1 MNKYLL
7 NSDSPYILNYV
18 KTGLAEQQMVIL
30 AAIIRDLDRETAR
43 TETGQFV
50 KVCLYFNIY
59 FNFVIYCLIL
69 MYIKMKICLLLAE
82 RPNFLINLLL
92 VY

>member
-50 KVCLYFNIY
+50 LFFNIY
-59 FNFVIYCLIL
+59 FNFVIYCLVL
-69 MYIKMKICLLLAE
+69 MNIKMKICLLLAE
-82 RPNFLINLLL
+82 RPNFLINVLL

>member
-50 KVCLYFNIY
+50 IVCTLF
-59 FNFVIYCLIL
+59 
-69 MYIKMKICLLLAE
+69 
-82 RPNFLINLLL
+82 
-92 VY
+92 

>member
-50 KVCLYFNIY
+50 LFLIS
-59 FNFVIYCLIL
+59 ILIL
-69 MYIKMKICLLLAE
+69 L
-82 RPNFLINLLL
+82 FT
-92 VY
+92 V

>member
-1 MNKYLL
+1 MINSAIFTLCIFQFISLASQIFQFMNKYLL

-50 KVCLYFNIY
+50 VVCDLFKYVFIQISL
-59 FNFVIYCLIL
+59 FVI
-69 MYIKMKICLLLAE
+69 
-82 RPNFLINLLL
+82 
-92 VY
+92 